1 MEEPAAILRAIED
14 ILCPKQDLAGRR
26 VLVTAGPTREM
37 LDPVRFLTNRSTGRM
52 GFAIAEAARDR
63 GAKVTLVSGP
73 VSLSAPAGVEFVPI
87 VSCAELCEEV
97 LSRAAESDVVIQAAA
112 PADFRPRAVAAEKIK
127 KSGEGMTLE
136 LENTTD
142 IAAELGRR
150 KREGQILVAFAA
162 ETQNVAENARK
173 KLAKKNADLV
183 VANDVTRPGAGFA
196 GDTNAV
202 TIFSRE
208 DAREVP
214 LCGKREVAEA
224 ILDRVS
230 ELF

>member
-1 MEEPAAILRAIED
+1 M
-14 ILCPKQDLAGRR
+14 
-26 VLVTAGPTREM
+26 
-37 LDPVRFLTNRSTGRM
+37 
-52 GFAIAEAARDR
+52 
-63 GAKVTLVSGP
+63 
-73 VSLSAPAGVEFVPI
+73 
-87 VSCAELCEEV
+87 
-97 LSRAAESDVVIQAAA
+97 
-112 PADFRPRAVAAEKIK
+112 AAEKIK
-127 KSGEGMTLE
+127 KSGEGMDLE

-173 KLAKKNADLV
+173 KLERKNADLV

-214 LCGKREVAEA
+214 LRGKREVAEA